1 MTVASPRPPVRV
13 LLVAGAG
20 YGKTAAMEAL
30 LPASGVRCH
39 ARQALTADLSHGS
52 FLGIDDVHELTP
64 ADQLTLVRRVAAL
77 PPHTGVVLTSRTVL
91 DPAVRMRLRGPF
103 VERGP
108 GDLALSPQGVA
119 ALLREGYAVTDP
131 ALAERLHAE
140 TAGWPALVHLAAD
153 EACRPP
159 RESPGSAIRSWV
171 AAEVLAHLPRTVR
184 QLLSILA
191 ELGPVDQVLL
201 DRLARFLDLPEVPG
215 AASTLVRTGVLVPRR
230 ASGGAEEHVVV
241 PLVAR
246 GLTAEARPG
255 LGATV
260 LREVARGYA
269 DAGFSFAAARAAART
284 GDVEHVHALVEA
296 HGEEMLGQGHA
307 EGVVEL
313 LDACVGARRSVLV
326 QRTYADALRVAG
338 EPDAALRAFAPLVAD
353 AGPARCDRGLATR
366 VALVHY
372 TLGDPQS
379 ALDALQL
386 AGDPDQSDV
395 EDVNWLSCWV
405 RTLAMLGQR
414 ARACALARRA
424 VQAAER
430 LGEPRALAAAHLAAA
445 RTVDG
450 ERKEAHHE
458 RARRAAEEAGDV
470 VTAALVLVNQTH
482 LRLASARYD
491 EAARTGREAVRLV
504 ELGSPPGRRVA
515 AMHNL
520 AEALTRLGEFDEAQ
534 WHLERAIALARR
546 LGPGRTAVGLLGLA
560 EIHAARGHD
569 DRARAAY
576 AEAAELARE
585 AQEVQVL
592 VPVLAGVARHDARSA
607 PEAARAAAEEARARA
622 TPPLAPYALTALARV
637 ALADGD
643 GSRAADHAREAVR
656 AARAVQADDMLAEAL
671 EVAGQCLVKPS
682 LPSLGGCDVEAAA
695 MLAEAAAIWRAGGAE
710 PGLARTEVLL
720 GRLGTADALTRARAR
735 DAVRR
740 LRRLGVTHLDG
751 EPLSVDSR
759 AVTIGVLGGF
769 TVSVDGA
776 PVPLTAWRS
785 RQARTLVKVLAARR
799 GRPVTRDAL
808 CELLWPDDDP
818 SRTGHR
824 LSVLLATVRGVL
836 DPDRSWPADR
846 HILAEATGLRL
857 DLRHVAVDA
866 DDLIHDAELAA
877 ALVDGGQEGRAAE
890 LLADLDARYAGDAF
904 EDDPGQEWAEELRE
918 EARSAWAGS
927 VRRLVSLRGRS
938 GRAGDTHR
946 LLVRLLA
953 ADPYDE
959 RTHRL
964 LVRVFTRTGRHGEA
978 QRAFE
983 RWSRAMQEID
993 APLPDPAVLH
1003 LHPFPVPRSPLVLTS
1018 H

>member
-1 MTVASPRPPVRV
+1 
-13 LLVAGAG
+13 
-20 YGKTAAMEAL
+20 
-30 LPASGVRCH
+30 
-39 ARQALTADLSHGS
+39 
-52 FLGIDDVHELTP
+52 
-64 ADQLTLVRRVAAL
+64 
-77 PPHTGVVLTSRTVL
+77 
-91 DPAVRMRLRGPF
+91 
-103 VERGP
+103 
-108 GDLALSPQGVA
+108 
-119 ALLREGYAVTDP
+119 
-131 ALAERLHAE
+131 
-140 TAGWPALVHLAAD
+140 
-153 EACRPP
+153 
-159 RESPGSAIRSWV
+159 
-171 AAEVLAHLPRTVR
+171 
-184 QLLSILA
+184 
-191 ELGPVDQVLL
+191 
-201 DRLARFLDLPEVPG
+201 
-215 AASTLVRTGVLVPRR
+215 
-230 ASGGAEEHVVV
+230 
-241 PLVAR
+241 
-246 GLTAEARPG
+246 
-255 LGATV
+255 
-260 LREVARGYA
+260 
-269 DAGFSFAAARAAART
+269 
-284 GDVEHVHALVEA
+284 
-296 HGEEMLGQGHA
+296 
-307 EGVVEL
+307 
-313 LDACVGARRSVLV
+313 
-326 QRTYADALRVAG
+326 
-338 EPDAALRAFAPLVAD
+338 
-353 AGPARCDRGLATR
+353 
-366 VALVHY
+366 
-372 TLGDPQS
+372 
-379 ALDALQL
+379 
-386 AGDPDQSDV
+386 
-395 EDVNWLSCWV
+395 
-405 RTLAMLGQR
+405 
-414 ARACALARRA
+414 
-424 VQAAER
+424 
-430 LGEPRALAAAHLAAA
+430 
-445 RTVDG
+445 
-450 ERKEAHHE
+450 
-458 RARRAAEEAGDV
+458 
-470 VTAALVLVNQTH
+470 
-482 LRLASARYD
+482 
-491 EAARTGREAVRLV
+491 
-504 ELGSPPGRRVA
+504 
-515 AMHNL
+515 MHNL

-576 AEAAELARE
+576 AEAAELACE

-592 VPVLAGVARHDARSA
+592 VPVLSGVARHHARSA

-622 TPPLAPYALTALARV
+622 TPPLAPFALTALARV

-643 GSRAADHAREAVR
+643 HSRAADHAREAVR
-656 AARAVQADDMLAEAL
+656 AARAVQADDLLAEAL
-671 EVAGQCLVKPS
+671 EVAGECLFR
-682 LPSLGGCDVEAAA
+682 LGRCDVEAAA

-720 GRLGTADALTRARAR
+720 GRLGTADPLTRARAR

-740 LRRLGVTHLDG
+740 LRRLGVTHLEG
-751 EPLSVDSR
+751 EPLSADSR

-769 TVSVDGA
+769 AVAVDGA

-799 GRPVTRDAL
+799 GRPVTRDVL

-836 DPDRSWPADR
+836 DPGRSWPADR

-877 ALVDGGQEGRAAE
+877 ALVDGGEEGRAAE

-904 EDDPGQEWAEELRE
+904 EDDPGQGWAEELRE

-927 VRRLVSLRGRS
+927 VRRLVSLHGRS

-1003 LHPFPVPRSPLVLTS
+1003 LHPFPVPRSPLALTS